1 MLATLVESA
10 TTLLTFAG
18 LFYYI
23 AALWS
28 ARSFVRRRA
37 AATGFAPTVSILKP
51 VKGLDPGMYEAFA
64 SHCRQNY
71 SSDYEVLFGVS
82 SLDDPAVE
90 AIQRLQ
96 AEFPQRS
103 IRLIQTPEQ
112 LGPNGKIGNVVQ
124 LVPHARHE
132 YLLVNDSD
140 IRVSPRYLTRVMAEF
155 ATPQR
160 GKPVGLVTAPYRG
173 LAHGATTLGA
183 PQPALSLPKG
193 PDSRMWDHPTLGSK
207 LEALGISTDFFPGVL
222 TALKLDGEIRFGLG
236 STLAVSRPALDAIGG
251 FAPLV
256 HSLADDYELGHRIA
270 QAGYAV
276 VLIREIVDTSVPAY
290 TLAGYF
296 AHQLRWARAIRDSR
310 KWGYFGLIFTFGLPW
325 AIFNVI
331 TTGFAIESLALLSLT
346 CLARVTVA
354 LSVGVG
360 ILNDRQVLR
369 DLWLLPLRDLFALWT
384 WVWSFAGNTVTWRG
398 QTFALENGNLTP
410 LPTNPSKSP

>member
-1 MLATLVESA
+1 MLATLIESI
-10 TTLLTFAG
+10 TTILTFAG

-28 ARSFVRRRA
+28 ARSFVRRRP
-37 AATGFAPTVSILKP
+37 AATGFTPSVSILKP

-64 SHCRQNY
+64 SHCRQ
-71 SSDYEVLFGVS
+71 DYAGEYEILFGVS

-96 AEFPQRS
+96 SEFPHRI
-103 IRLIQTPEQ
+103 IRLIQTPDQ

-124 LVPHARHE
+124 LLPHARYE
-132 YLLVNDSD
+132 YLLLNDSD
-140 IRVSPRYLTRVMAEF
+140 IRVSSHYLARVMSEF
-155 ATPQR
+155 AAPQR
-160 GKPVGLVTAPYRG
+160 GKPIGLVTAPYRG
-173 LAHGATTLGA
+173 LAHGATTPGA
-183 PQPALSLPKG
+183 PR
-193 PDSRMWDHPTLGSK
+193 PDSGTWDRPTLGSK

-222 TALKLDGEIRFGLG
+222 TSLKLDGEIRFGLG
-236 STLAVSRPALDAIGG
+236 STLAVSRPALEAIGG

-256 HSLADDYELGHRIA
+256 QSLADDYELGLRIA

-276 VLIREIVDTSVPAY
+276 ALTREIVDTSVPAY
-290 TLAGYF
+290 PLAGYF
-296 AHQLRWARAIRDSR
+296 AHQLRWARGIRDSR
-310 KWGYFGLIFTFGLPW
+310 KWGYLGLIFTFGLPW

-331 TTGFAIESLALLSLT
+331 ASGFAIESVALLSLA

-369 DLWLLPLRDLFALWT
+369 DLWFLPLRDLFALWT
-384 WVWSFAGNTVTWRG
+384 WIWSFAGNTVTWRG
-398 QTFALENGNLTP
+398 ETFALENGNLK
-410 LPTNPSKSP
+410 PTAGGTHSR

>member
-1 MLATLVESA
+1 MLATLVESL

-28 ARSFVRRRA
+28 ARSFVRRHA
-37 AATGFAPTVSILKP
+37 AATGFTPTVSILKP

-64 SHCRQNY
+64 SHCRQ
-71 SSDYEVLFGVS
+71 DYPAEYEILFGIS
-82 SLDDPAVE
+82 SLPAFTHIDPAVE

-96 AEFPQRS
+96 SEFPNRS
-103 IRLIQTPEQ
+103 IRLIQAPEQ

-124 LVPHARHE
+124 LLPHARYE

-155 ATPQR
+155 AAPR
-160 GKPVGLVTAPYRG
+160 SNKPVGLVTAPYRG
-173 LAHGATTLGA
+173 LSHG
-183 PQPALSLPKG
+183 
-193 PDSRMWDHPTLGSK
+193 TLGSK
-207 LEALGISTDFFPGVL
+207 LEALGISTDFFPSVL
-222 TALKLDGEIRFGLG
+222 TSLKLDGEIRFGLG
-236 STLAVSRPALDAIGG
+236 STLAVSRPALEAIGG

-256 HSLADDYELGHRIA
+256 DCLADDYELGHRIA

-276 VLIREIVDTSVPAY
+276 ALTREIVDTSVPAY
-290 TLAGYF
+290 TLPGYF
-296 AHQLRWARAIRDSR
+296 AHQLRWARGIRDSR
-310 KWGYFGLIFTFGLPW
+310 IWGYLGLIFTFGLPW
-325 AIFNVI
+325 AIFNAI
-331 TTGFAIESLALLSLT
+331 ASGFAIESLALLSLT

-360 ILNDRQVLR
+360 ILNDGQVLR

-384 WVWSFAGNTVTWRG
+384 WIWSFAGNTVTWRG
-398 QTFALENGNLTP
+398 QTFALENGTLKPIAGGTH
-410 LPTNPSKSP
+410 SR